1 MDELTENRLNIA
13 FATNNQTHLNEHFG
27 SCQQL
32 TIYSLSPECGEHLR
46 TIDFMVCEGHNQ
58 QKINDRLVALQ
69 DCFAVYCL
77 ACGNPVRQQ
86 LMANGIRVVIHPQ
99 AELIEDLVTH
109 IQANW
114 PGKIAQRQQ
123 RQTSK
128 KQDADYFANL
138 ADSEWDAE
146 S

>member
-1 MDELTENRLNIA
+1 MDDLTENRLNIA
-13 FATNNQTHLNEHFG
+13 FATNDQTNLNEHFG

-32 TIYSLSPECGEHLR
+32 TIYNLSPDSSDHLK
-46 TIDFMVCEGHNQ
+46 TVDFMACEGHNQ
-58 QKINDRLVALQ
+58 QKINARLTALQ

-86 LMANGIRVVIHPQ
+86 LMANGIRVVVHPQ
-99 AELIEDLVTH
+99 AEPIDTLISQ

-114 PGKIAQRQQ
+114 PGKVALRQQ

-128 KQDADYFANL
+128 KQDADYFAKL
-138 ADSEWDAE
+138 ADSEWDVE
-146 S
+146 Y

>member
-1 MDELTENRLNIA
+1 MNELTENRLNIA
-13 FATNNQTHLNEHFG
+13 FATDDQANLNEHFG
-27 SCQQL
+27 SCRQL
-32 TIYSLSPECGEHLR
+32 TIYSLSPEGSEHLK
-46 TIDFMVCEGHNQ
+46 TVDFINVEGHDQN
-58 QKINDRLVALQ
+58 KINDRLTALQ

-99 AELIEDLVTH
+99 AEPIEDLVTH

-114 PGKIAQRQQ
+114 PGKIALRQQ
-123 RQTSK
+123 RQATK
-128 KQDADYFANL
+128 KEDSGYLEKL
-138 ADSEWDAE
+138 ADSEWDVE

>member
-13 FATNNQTHLNEHFG
+13 FATNNQTHLNDHFG

-32 TIYSLSPECGEHLR
+32 TIYSLSPESSEHLK
-46 TIDFMVCEGHNQ
+46 TVDFINVEGHNQ
-58 QKINDRLVALQ
+58 QKINDRLAALQ

-99 AELIEDLVTH
+99 AELIEDLVAQ

-114 PGKIAQRQQ
+114 PGKIALRQK
-123 RQTSK
+123 RQTTR
-128 KQDADYFANL
+128 KQNADYLSEL
-138 ADSEWDAE
+138 ADSEWDE
-146 S
+146 EI